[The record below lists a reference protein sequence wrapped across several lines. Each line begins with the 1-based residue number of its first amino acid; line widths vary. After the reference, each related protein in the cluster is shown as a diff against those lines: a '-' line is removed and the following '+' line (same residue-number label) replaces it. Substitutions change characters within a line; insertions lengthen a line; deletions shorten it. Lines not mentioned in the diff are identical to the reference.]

1 MIRSADPYLNFPGN
15 TEEAFHFYRSVFGG
29 EFSGVVR
36 FRDVGD
42 NEMGVAEEELDRI
55 AHISLPLGSGGTLM
69 GTDVVGAWMDGF
81 VVGTN
86 SYIHLEVDG
95 PSEAHGIFA
104 ALSEGG
110 LVQMPLMRTEWAE
123 LYGSVRDR
131 FGVQWMVSYT
141 GSVVFPG

>member
-29 EFSGVVR
+29 EFSGVIR
-36 FRDVGD
+36 FRDFGN
-42 NEMGVAEEELDRI
+42 NEMGVAEEDLDRI
-55 AHISLPLGSGGTLM
+55 AHIALPLGSGGMLM
-69 GTDVVGAWMDGF
+69 GTDVVGAWRDAF

-86 SYIHLEVDG
+86 SYTHLEVEG
-95 PSEAHGIFA
+95 PAEAGRIFT

-123 LYGSVRDR
+123 LYGSLRDR

-141 GSVVFPG
+141 GSVAFPG